1 MIEEEQL
8 INHWLNS
15 KDYAFLEKHGIDK
28 SYFLTTQNVIEWIED
43 FYKQSGTLPSID
55 TVVIQF
61 DNINK
66 WENLEPVNYLVEVLK
81 ENKVYTE
88 FRPII
93 LKTAQMLNE
102 GKTFEALWSIR
113 NKTDELLKRYSSKKV
128 RYDWVK
134 DAIKRYDEYMK
145 KHGQEGLSGIPT
157 GIKSLDKYT
166 GGWKEDDLILVS
178 GRTNEGKSYLGLY
191 FIYSAWVS
199 LLKTDIDNPVIYIT
213 TEMPELEISYRL
225 DSLRAHFSNR
235 ALSEGRIQDPEI
247 YREYLEDLSKCK
259 NSFLI
264 LGQEANGGKEFTPAD
279 IRKIIETERPAFMVI
294 DQLYDI
300 SDGTGERDIRKR
312 IVNVS
317 TSIREINLE
326 TKTPIVLIAQAGRES
341 ARESKKDAT
350 ATPEL
355 HQIQESDNPAQKATR
370 VITLK
375 LIGNDIMKLTLRKNR
390 GGERNKDIF
399 MRIDFDKGI
408 WEESTPEEMVF

>member
-15 KDYAFLEKHGIDK
+15 KDYAFLEKQGIDK
-28 SYFLTTQNVIEWIED
+28 SYFLTTQNVIEWIEN
-43 FYKQSGTLPSID
+43 FYRQSGTLPSID

-66 WENLEPVNYLVEVLK
+66 WENLEPVNYLVGVLK

-88 FRPII
+88 FRPVI
-93 LKTAQMLNE
+93 LETAKMLNE
-102 GKTFEALWSIR
+102 SKTFEALWSMR
-113 NKTDELLKRYSSKKV
+113 NKTDELLKRYSSKKIQ
-128 RYDWVK
+128 YDWVK
-134 DAIKRYDEYMK
+134 DAKKRFEEYMK
-145 KHGQEGLSGIPT
+145 KHGHEGLSGIST
-157 GIKSLDKYT
+157 GIDSLDKYT

-191 FIYSAWVS
+191 FAYIAWS
-199 LLKTDIDNPVIYIT
+199 NLLNTDLKNPVVYIT
-213 TEMPELEISYRL
+213 TEMSELEVSYRI

-235 ALSEGRIQDPEI
+235 ALAEGRIQDPEI
-247 YREYLEDLSKCK
+247 YREYLEDLSKAK

-264 LGQEANGGKEFTPAD
+264 LGQETNGGREFTPAD
-279 IRKIIETERPAFMVI
+279 IRKIIETEHPAFMVI

-300 SDGTGERDIRKR
+300 SDGTNERDIRKK

-317 TSIREINLE
+317 SSIREINLA
-326 TKTPIVLIAQAGRES
+326 TKTPVVLIAQAGRES

-350 ATPEL
+350 VTPEL
-355 HQIQESDNPAQKATR
+355 HQIQESDNPAQKSTR

-390 GGERNKDIF
+390 GGEKNKDIF
-399 MRIDFDKGI
+399 MRIDFDRGI
-408 WEESTPEEMVF
+408 WEESSSAEMVF